1 MEMIY
6 AVERWDVEA
15 EPRVIDDMSIS
26 WQRNHGMEEPSATFG
41 ERWECLIRLGYCALS
56 LP

>member
-26 WQRNHGMEEPSATFG
+26 WQRNHGMEEPSTTFG
-41 ERWECLIRLGYCALS
+41 ER
-56 LP
+56 